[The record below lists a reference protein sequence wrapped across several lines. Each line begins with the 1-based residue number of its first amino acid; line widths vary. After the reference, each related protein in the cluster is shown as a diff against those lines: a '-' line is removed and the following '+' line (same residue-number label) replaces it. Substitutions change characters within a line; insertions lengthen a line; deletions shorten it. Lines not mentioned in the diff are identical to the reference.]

1 MNDAE
6 LFHPHPVSE
15 SGEISEVNADK
26 NTWIA
31 DPAEDTL
38 LGFTAETN
46 LSIMMSFLILI
57 KASCLHLSY
66 RAFLNLQAIYFITF
80 YFE

>member
-26 NTWIA
+26 NT
-31 DPAEDTL
+31 
-38 LGFTAETN
+38 LG
-46 LSIMMSFLILI
+46 
-57 KASCLHLSY
+57 
-66 RAFLNLQAIYFITF
+66 
-80 YFE
+80 